1 MFARALNLER
11 LESADLVR
19 SLVQP
24 TGAQELI
31 RVFEAMA
38 SIDKHIDARE
48 IAMIEEFA
56 RSWNVEPPPLK
67 EGETEIH
74 GDVIALRVRVDEYL
88 GIAPPKEQAEELL
101 DVLHLF
107 EQADGHVSAEEE
119 LVLEELTGMI
129 THYVDGTTGDRGMFE
144 VVIVPQNDEQ
154 LGAVRSLLRGVGA
167 KVARGGTV
175 FSAGRF
181 FSPRYA
187 EAVCDKYIALGLFTR
202 RVGA

>member
-1 MFARALNLER
+1 LFARALNLER

-56 RSWNVEPPPLK
+56 RRWNVEPPPLK
-67 EGETEIH
+67 EG
-74 GDVIALRVRVDEYL
+74 ALRVRVDEYL